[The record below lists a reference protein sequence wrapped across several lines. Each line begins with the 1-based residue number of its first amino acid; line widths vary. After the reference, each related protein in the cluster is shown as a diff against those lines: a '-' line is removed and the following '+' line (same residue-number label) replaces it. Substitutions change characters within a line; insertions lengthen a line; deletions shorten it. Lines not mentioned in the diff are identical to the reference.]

1 MGSAFPE
8 FWFARLVR
16 VVRLSVVALTVFIGG
31 CEVPSD
37 PAGAASFDVL
47 ILGGTIY
54 DGRGG
59 RPFTAD
65 VAIRGTRIVALGDFA
80 GASATTVIDAAG
92 LAVAPGFINM
102 LSWAPESLLIDG
114 RSQGDIRQGVTL
126 EVFGEGNSFGP
137 VNDAMKRQMRA
148 RQVDYEYEIQW
159 DTLGEYLE
167 YLERKGVSPNVAS
180 FVGATTVRVHQLGYA
195 DRSPSDAELSAMRGL
210 VREAMEEGALGIG
223 SSLIY
228 APAFYAG
235 TDELIA
241 LAEVVGEYDG
251 MYISHM
257 RSEGNRLLESL
268 DELIQIAREA
278 GVAAEIYHLKMSGQE
293 NWGKF
298 DEVVAKV
305 EAARAEG
312 LAITADMYT
321 YPAGSTGLDAAM
333 PPWVQE
339 GGYAAWAERL
349 RDPELRARVIAEMQA
364 RGDDWENLL
373 RQAGAEGALLV
384 NFRNPD
390 LRKYI
395 GRTLADVAAERG
407 TSPQETALDLVVED
421 GSRVGV
427 VYFLMS
433 EENVARGIALPWVSF
448 GSDAGSFATEGVF
461 LNQSTHP
468 RAYGNFARVI
478 GKYVRTEKV
487 IPLAEAVRKLSG
499 LPAANLKLRERG
511 LLVED
516 FYADVVVFDPAAVQ
530 DHATFDDPHR
540 YATGVQH
547 VLVNGELVLRDGEH
561 TGALPGRVVRGPGW
575 TGWQA
580 TAN

>member
-1 MGSAFPE
+1 
-8 FWFARLVR
+8 
-16 VVRLSVVALTVFIGG
+16 
-31 CEVPSD
+31 
-37 PAGAASFDVL
+37 
-47 ILGGTIY
+47 
-54 DGRGG
+54 
-59 RPFTAD
+59 
-65 VAIRGTRIVALGDFA
+65 
-80 GASATTVIDAAG
+80 
-92 LAVAPGFINM
+92 
-102 LSWAPESLLIDG
+102 
-114 RSQGDIRQGVTL
+114 
-126 EVFGEGNSFGP
+126 
-137 VNDAMKRQMRA
+137 
-148 RQVDYEYEIQW
+148 
-159 DTLGEYLE
+159 
-167 YLERKGVSPNVAS
+167 
-180 FVGATTVRVHQLGYA
+180 VHQLGYA
-195 DRSPSDAELSAMRGL
+195 NRQPNDVELTAMRDL
-210 VREAMEEGALGIG
+210 VRQAMEEGALGIG

-228 APAFYAG
+228 APAFYAR

-241 LAEVVGEYDG
+241 LAKVVAEYDG

-298 DEVVAKV
+298 DAVVASV

-339 GGYAAWAERL
+339 GGYSAWAERL
-349 RDPELRARVIAEMQA
+349 RDPAIRTRLIAEMTA

-384 NFRNPD
+384 NFRNPE

-395 GRTLADVAAERG
+395 GQTLADVAAERG
-407 TSPQETALDLVVED
+407 TSPQETALDLVIED

-461 LNQSTHP
+461 LKQSTHP

-478 GKYVRTEKV
+478 GKYVRTEK
-487 IPLAEAVRKLSG
+487 IISLAEAVRKLSG

-511 LLVED
+511 LLLEG

-540 YATGVQH
+540 YATGVLY
-547 VLVNGELVLRDGEH
+547 VLVNGELVLREGEH

-575 TGWQA
+575 TGWQ
-580 TAN
+580 TAGR

>member
-1 MGSAFPE
+1 MGSVFQ
-8 FWFARLVR
+8 FFVIARAVRIVR
-16 VVRLSVVALTVFIGG
+16 VSLVVLTLLIGG
-31 CEVPSD
+31 CDAPSNS
-37 PAGAASFDVL
+37 AVATSYDVL
-47 ILGGTIY
+47 ILSGTIY

-59 RPFTAD
+59 RPFAAD
-65 VAIRGTRIVALGDFA
+65 VAIRGTRIVALGDHT
-80 GASATTVIDAAG
+80 GASATIVIDAAG

-137 VNDAMKRQMRA
+137 VNASMKRQMRA
-148 RQVDYEYEIQW
+148 RQVDYEYEITW
-159 DTLGEYLE
+159 NTLGEYLE
-167 YLERKGVSPNVAS
+167 HLARKGVSPNVAS

-195 DRSPSDAELSAMRGL
+195 NRRPDAVELSAMRDL

-228 APAFYAG
+228 APAFYAR

-241 LAEVVGEYDG
+241 LAKVVGEYDG

-298 DEVVAKV
+298 DAVVANV

-339 GGYAAWAERL
+339 GGYSAWAERL
-349 RDPELRARVIAEMQA
+349 RDPAIRAKVIAEMTA
-364 RGDDWENLL
+364 RSDDWENLL
-373 RQAGAEGALLV
+373 RQAGADGALLV
-384 NFRNPD
+384 NFRNPQ

-461 LNQSTHP
+461 LTQSTHP

-478 GKYVRTEKV
+478 GKYVRVEKV
-487 IPLAEAVRKLSG
+487 ITLAEAVRKLSG

-511 LLVED
+511 LLQEG
-516 FYADVVVFDPAAVQ
+516 FYADVVVFDPATVQ

-540 YATGVQH
+540 YATGIQH

-561 TGALPGRVVRGPGW
+561 TGALPGQVVRGPGW
-575 TGWQA
+575 TGWRA
-580 TAN
+580 SAN

>member
-1 MGSAFPE
+1 MSSAFPV
-8 FWFARLVR
+8 FVLPRVAR
-16 VVRLSVVALTVFIGG
+16 VVRGSLVVLTLLIGG
-31 CEVPSD
+31 C
-37 PAGAASFDVL
+37 DVSADSTTAQYDLL
-47 ILGGTIY
+47 ILNGTIY

-65 VAIRGTRIVALGDFA
+65 VAISGTRIVALGDFTR
-80 GASATTVIDAAG
+80 ASAAIVIDAAG

-137 VNDAMKRQMRA
+137 VNEAMKRQMRA
-148 RQVDYEYEIQW
+148 RQVDYEYEISW
-159 DTLGEYLE
+159 NTLGEYLE
-167 YLERKGVSPNVAS
+167 HLERKGVSPNVAS

-195 DRSPSDAELSAMRGL
+195 DRRPSEVELTAMRDL
-210 VREAMEEGALGIG
+210 VREAMEEGALGLG

-228 APAFYAG
+228 APAFYAH

-241 LAEVVGEYDG
+241 LAKVVAEYDG

-268 DELIQIAREA
+268 DELIRIAREA

-298 DEVVAKV
+298 DEVVATV

-339 GGYAAWAERL
+339 GGYADWAERL
-349 RDPELRARVIAEMQA
+349 RDPILRARVIAEMKV

-384 NFRNPD
+384 NFRNPE

-448 GSDAGSFATEGVF
+448 GSDAGSFATEGIF
-461 LNQSTHP
+461 LQQSTHP

-478 GKYVRTEKV
+478 GKYVRAEKV
-487 IPLAEAVRKLSG
+487 ISLAEAIRKLSG

-511 LLVED
+511 LLQEG
-516 FYADVVVFDPAAVQ
+516 FYADVVVFDPATVQ
-530 DHATFDDPHR
+530 DHATFDNPHR

-547 VLVNGELVLRDGEH
+547 VLVNGEMVLRDGEH
-561 TGALPGRVVRGPGW
+561 TGALPGQVVRGPGW

>member
-1 MGSAFPE
+1 MGRTFPK
-8 FWFARLVR
+8 FGFIRMVR
-16 VVRLSVVALTVFIGG
+16 VVRLSLVVITLFIGG
-31 CEVPSD
+31 CDVRSD
-37 PAGAASFDVL
+37 PAVAAPYDML
-47 ILGGTIY
+47 ILDGIIY

-59 RPFTAD
+59 SPFAAD
-65 VAIRGTRIVALGDFA
+65 VAISGTKIVALGDLA

-137 VNDAMKRQMRA
+137 VNEAMKRQMRA
-148 RQVDYEYEIQW
+148 RQVDYEYEITW
-159 DTLGEYLE
+159 NTLGEYLE
-167 YLERKGVSPNVAS
+167 HLARRGVSPNVAS

-195 DRSPSDAELSAMRGL
+195 DRRPDEVELSAMRGL

-228 APAFYAG
+228 APAFYAH

-241 LAEVVGEYDG
+241 LAKVVGEYDG

-268 DELIQIAREA
+268 DELITIAREA
-278 GVAAEIYHLKMSGQE
+278 DVAAEIYHLKMSGQE
-293 NWGKF
+293 NWDKF
-298 DEVVAKV
+298 DEVVAVV

-339 GGYAAWAERL
+339 GGYSTWAERL
-349 RDPELRARVIAEMQA
+349 RDPAIRARVIAEMTA
-364 RGDDWENLL
+364 RSDDWENLL

-384 NFRNPD
+384 KFRNPQ

-433 EENVARGIALPWVSF
+433 EENVARGVALPWVSF

-478 GKYVRTEKV
+478 GKYVRVEKV
-487 IPLAEAVRKLSG
+487 ISLAEAVRKLSG

-511 LLVED
+511 LLLEG

-530 DHATFDDPHR
+530 DHATLDDPHR

-561 TGALPGRVVRGPGW
+561 TGALPGQVVRGPGW
-575 TGWQA
+575 TGWRA